1 MNDNFDFE
9 KIKSK
14 NKNIDSVYLQDTIL
28 IDELKTKKQILLN
41 LKGIQIYFP
50 YKPYDIQI
58 KYMEK
63 IIDSLNNNYL
73 AALESPTGTGKT
85 LCLLCATL
93 AWMKFMRKKK
103 KKQIRMYYS
112 TRTHSQISNVIKEL
126 KKTVYL
132 PITCIL
138 SSRDKS
144 CVNYKVKNNS
154 KNLCVL
160 NSFCKK
166 NKHNCSFYRNV
177 NNIPILSNNLI
188 DIEELCDLGINQ
200 KFCPYHYEKDKSY
213 NSDIIFSPFNYI
225 IDKEIKDTLRIN
237 IENSILIIDEAH
249 NIDKILE
256 DNWSIELKTNS
267 LNNMIIELN
276 NIILEKR
283 KNDKYF
289 SQFSEND
296 ILKEINIIKNIK
308 KKIEEISEVLN
319 GEVYPNK
326 GKILNPDEFF
336 SLFIQFH
343 IKNQQMKIE
352 DMFNNNNN
360 YEGLTSKNINK
371 HYNFLYSLKEE
382 YLDVNEENLLTPY
395 VKMLEL
401 IKFLFFN
408 SEYLKSFL
416 FYVYDSLI
424 ESQNIR
430 EKVRILKLFCFDS
443 GFGFKKLLLE
453 KPVNIIL
460 TSGTLSPIET
470 LEFNLKVPIEIKL
483 QNNHIINLN
492 NSKFEIITSIN
503 YNENKIKF
511 QFDNTNRHNLEM
523 IECLGNTILNYVKS
537 LSKGGILVFFPS
549 FNYLNNCYSKW
560 VSSGLINKIS
570 KYKTVYYDNKHDI
583 KLLNKIILDNKKNSI
598 LFSVVRSSISEG
610 INFTDEMARIV
621 ICIGIPYA
629 NFWKDK
635 IKLKMVYLDKY
646 MKLNKDKKSKLISG
660 ERWYKID
667 AIQAVNQ
674 SLGRVLRHKDDYG
687 IMICIDSRFDNSN
700 IRNLFSKWM
709 NDICEVKYIDNNHYF
724 ENIKNFFDKMDEDFR
739 KKKFENNTKNI
750 IIENKEENN
759 QRLMTKFNLKNDNNS
774 HLISPFKD
782 KNGFINIKELN
793 KQKNKGKKF
802 YSHFE
807 NQGFLNFNTY
817 NFLGKKYK
825 KEESN
830 ENSLKL
836 EMRKTFNS
844 HDIINN
850 NKKDNISNNQNNDT
864 ETEDSNNYNFIE
876 NRNKYEKKLI
886 QSNTKSELENEQKKE
901 LILDNNKYT
910 IEKDEDYLNCPIC
923 FTKYKDTDIQFSI
936 SKCGH
941 ILCNNCW
948 LKWLKT
954 KMECPL
960 CKKKCRIKT
969 LKRVIKKS

>member
-1 MNDNFDFE
+1 
-9 KIKSK
+9 
-14 NKNIDSVYLQDTIL
+14 
-28 IDELKTKKQILLN
+28 
-41 LKGIQIYFP
+41 
-50 YKPYDIQI
+50 
-58 KYMEK
+58 
-63 IIDSLNNNYL
+63 
-73 AALESPTGTGKT
+73 
-85 LCLLCATL
+85 
-93 AWMKFMRKKK
+93 
-103 KKQIRMYYS
+103 
-112 TRTHSQISNVIKEL
+112 
-126 KKTVYL
+126 
-132 PITCIL
+132 
-138 SSRDKS
+138 
-144 CVNYKVKNNS
+144 
-154 KNLCVL
+154 
-160 NSFCKK
+160 
-166 NKHNCSFYRNV
+166 
-177 NNIPILSNNLI
+177 
-188 DIEELCDLGINQ
+188 
-200 KFCPYHYEKDKSY
+200 
-213 NSDIIFSPFNYI
+213 
-225 IDKEIKDTLRIN
+225 
-237 IENSILIIDEAH
+237 
-249 NIDKILE
+249 
-256 DNWSIELKTNS
+256 
-267 LNNMIIELN
+267 
-276 NIILEKR
+276 
-283 KNDKYF
+283 
-289 SQFSEND
+289 
-296 ILKEINIIKNIK
+296 
-308 KKIEEISEVLN
+308 
-319 GEVYPNK
+319 
-326 GKILNPDEFF
+326 
-336 SLFIQFH
+336 
-343 IKNQQMKIE
+343 
-352 DMFNNNNN
+352 
-360 YEGLTSKNINK
+360 
-371 HYNFLYSLKEE
+371 
-382 YLDVNEENLLTPY
+382 
-395 VKMLEL
+395 
-401 IKFLFFN
+401 
-408 SEYLKSFL
+408 
-416 FYVYDSLI
+416 
-424 ESQNIR
+424 
-430 EKVRILKLFCFDS
+430 
-443 GFGFKKLLLE
+443 
-453 KPVNIIL
+453 
-460 TSGTLSPIET
+460 
-470 LEFNLKVPIEIKL
+470 
-483 QNNHIINLN
+483 
-492 NSKFEIITSIN
+492 
-503 YNENKIKF
+503 
-511 QFDNTNRHNLEM
+511 M